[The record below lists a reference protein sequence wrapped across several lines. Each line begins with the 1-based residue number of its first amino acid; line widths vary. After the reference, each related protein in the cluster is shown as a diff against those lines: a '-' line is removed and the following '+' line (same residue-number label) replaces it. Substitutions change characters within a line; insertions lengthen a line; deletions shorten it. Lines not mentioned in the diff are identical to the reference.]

1 MPTNSIAL
9 RPAAAL
15 VCLLMTNPL
24 PVPAAQPSAGT
35 HSTWPQEYTVQ
46 RDDAAGQLTLS
57 TPYYTV
63 QHDLKRGGAIAS
75 IRLTHGRATNL
86 LVQPVAARI
95 TDETGAGFT
104 DLNDPQARVSHRRE
118 GAKEIVTVE
127 SRLRDEPGRD
137 ANVSLR
143 TVFEYRWGYV
153 KVRREFR
160 AGSDAVRVREVCPL
174 FTVLAP
180 NLSEYGYREGLIE
193 EEGAAP
199 FAFGS
204 NRWGKLRRGHPS
216 DPPVAM
222 THLPRSVLL
231 ADPGVEGLEW
241 FAGSDLGPWEHSLE
255 GRRGQGR
262 CVLEATQNPPGVAL
276 TLATHHSPTNASALP
291 EILALES
298 HLGWPLL
305 EGRAS
310 RPWLHTSFNRNR
322 GDWVSSDEIRRWAE
336 RGIQTVHC
344 HNDGDYYDDGLFWR
358 DGSYPPYPDMDK
370 YDRVIADC
378 HRAGIRVATYFS
390 NKELHPST
398 DEFRQQGQ
406 TWGRMDSQG
415 RLQHNIYRGTN
426 EFGAQMCLRSGWLE
440 FLKFSIDRVLDHHR
454 LDGVYF
460 DWNVALHCRNPRHEG
475 KPADATAA
483 GHWDM
488 DELLDLM
495 EWTRR
500 RVGPDGI
507 VIVHNTTTPVL
518 AAENFAD
525 YVVANEWG
533 YGAWKDQGPS
543 LEELPL
549 EWSLVGARAR
559 GVISYGQLNAQSPRR
574 LHRVFAL
581 EALLSGVTPWPASP
595 EAFEFVSLLKHL
607 GDLTTY
613 RFADWRNTAVRLEGT
628 RCGAAVYSRPGEA
641 YLLLGNLQPEPQTV
655 RCSVDPAKFPHPLA
669 SPTAVVVLGTEPGSG
684 SDAPPTE
691 PAKLDF
697 PRLLGAGVELTLPGD
712 GVVTLQVR

>member
-1 MPTNSIAL
+1 MLCLLTTIPFPVLAALPSASTNSA
-9 RPAAAL
+9 
-15 VCLLMTNPL
+15 
-24 PVPAAQPSAGT
+24 
-35 HSTWPQEYTVQ
+35 WPQEYTVQ
-46 RDDAAGQLTLS
+46 RDDAAGRLTLS

-86 LVQPVAARI
+86 LVQPLAARI
-95 TDETGAGFT
+95 QDEAGAAFT
-104 DLNDPQARVSHRRE
+104 DLYDSQPQVSHDRG

-127 SRLRDEPGRD
+127 CRLKDEQGRE
-137 ANVSLR
+137 ANVSVR

-160 AGSDAVRVREVCPL
+160 GASDAVHVREVCPMS
-174 FTVLAP
+174 TVLTP
-180 NLSEYGYREGLIE
+180 SLSEYGYREGLTE
-193 EEGAAP
+193 DEGAAP

-216 DPPVAM
+216 DPPLRTPYV
-222 THLPRSVLL
+222 PRSMLF
-231 ADPGVEGLEW
+231 ADPGVEGIEW
-241 FAGSDLGPWEHSLE
+241 FAGSELAPWERSLA
-255 GRRGQGR
+255 GRRGQGQ
-262 CVLEATQNPPGVAL
+262 CVFEATQEPPGLAL
-276 TLATHHSPTNASALP
+276 ALSPFFNPTNATPLP
-291 EILALES
+291 ATVTFDFY
-298 HLGWPLL
+298 LGLPLL

-322 GDWVSSDEIRRWAE
+322 GDWVSTDEIRRWAE

-398 DEFRQQGQ
+398 EEFRQQGQ
-406 TWGRMDSQG
+406 AWGRMDRQG
-415 RLQHNIYRGTN
+415 RLQHNFYRGTN

-440 FLKFSIDRVLDHHR
+440 FLKFSIDRVLDHHA

-460 DWNVALHCRNPRHEG
+460 DWNVALLCHNPLHEG
-475 KPADATAA
+475 KPADATAT

-507 VIVHNTTTPVL
+507 VIVHNTTTPVF

-559 GVISYGQLNAQSPRR
+559 GVISYGQLNAQSAQR

-581 EALLSGVTPWPASP
+581 EALLSGVTPWPASQ
-595 EAFEFVSLLKHL
+595 EAFEFVSLLKPL
-607 GDLTTY
+607 GDVTTY
-613 RFADWRNTAVRLEGT
+613 RFADWRNTAARLEGT
-628 RCGAAVYSRPGEA
+628 RCGAAIYSRPGEA
-641 YLLLGNLQPEPQTV
+641 YLILGNLQPEPQTV
-655 RCSVDPAKFPHPLA
+655 RCVVDPAKFPHPLV
-669 SPTAVVVLGTEPGSG
+669 SPTAAVVVGAEPASGSATPATEPG
-684 SDAPPTE
+684 
-691 PAKLDF
+691 KLDI
-697 PRLLGAGVELTLPGD
+697 PRLLGAGVELRLPAD
-712 GVVTLQVR
+712 GALVLHLR